1 MYNSLKLGSTSG
13 PGRNVDRVCVLV
25 EVDLVQQSE
34 TCLYNYTDS
43 ITGQPQLKQEFPAI
57 TVPPPLPFPPAK
69 RQFPDEIPSLESVP
83 SGMTSQQKPRIFKK
97 RQREP
102 TLLPIRKRQKR
113 AQLEESVSTDKAKT
127 TCRPS
132 QETAGQR

>member
-1 MYNSLKLGSTSG
+1 M
-13 PGRNVDRVCVLV
+13 
-25 EVDLVQQSE
+25 
-34 TCLYNYTDS
+34 
-43 ITGQPQLKQEFPAI
+43 
-57 TVPPPLPFPPAK
+57 K
-69 RQFPDEIPSLESVP
+69 RKRIPDEIPSLESVP
-83 SGMTSQQKPRIFKK
+83 SGMISQQKPRIFKK

-113 AQLEESVSTDKAKT
+113 AQLEESVSTDKAQT